1 MQLSVF
7 IAIGWSNLNLNLENK
22 KSIVFYGCHC
32 PNSSY
37 MQILRTM

>member
-7 IAIGWSNLNLNLENK
+7 IAIGWSNLNLKNK
-22 KSIVFYGCHC
+22 KNIVFYGCHC